1 MVQISTQSVLV
12 ILTSIQVEPWL
23 VFAFIPALAGLIA
36 LRYFSIQAVRQ
47 LKRIENEKRSP
58 LLGHVNTTAFGL
70 VTISSFNQQDFFRE
84 RLENGTNWTNLI
96 QNKLSH
102 KSHYKKKWNISVILY
117 QMETWLFY
125 FGCGVS
131 VKCLGI
137 RWKFDLNKHLR
148 ILKIDLYLG
157 NLNIFRLNVTLSAFS
172 AARYY

>member
-1 MVQISTQSVLV
+1 MNLPQLLDLMVQISTQSVLV

-84 RLENGTNWTNLI
+84 RLENGTDWTNLI

-102 KSHYKKKWNISVILY
+102 KSHYKKKMKYISHFVSDGNVAILFW
-117 QMETWLFY
+117 MWGKCE
-125 FGCGVS
+125 VS
-131 VKCLGI
+131 GHPMKI
-137 RWKFDLNKHLR
+137 RLE
-148 ILKIDLYLG
+148 
-157 NLNIFRLNVTLSAFS
+157 
-172 AARYY
+172 